1 MARTKS
7 KDSALVP
14 DILDDT
20 PPQRGLPLALTNADQ
35 RVLVVATRRI
45 PVAALPHCA
54 GDKIV
59 FARFDDVGAALL
71 ARFEPDLI
79 LAPLMAPEFDILDLA
94 RQLTQCGYRGALR
107 AMARQIPN
115 PALVRAELAQLCPD
129 LDFDLFEVGDD

>member
-1 MARTKS
+1 
-7 KDSALVP
+7 VP
-14 DILDDT
+14 DSQDDKAA
-20 PPQRGLPLALTNADQ
+20 PRGLPLALKSADQ

-45 PVAALPHCA
+45 PVAALPHSA

-59 FARFDDVGAALL
+59 FARFDDVGAAML
-71 ARFEPDLI
+71 ARIAPDLI

-94 RQLTQCGYRGALR
+94 RRLTRCGYRGALR

-129 LDFDLFEVGDD
+129 LDFDLFEVDDD